1 MSSKNSFFKASIHAL
16 IDFFLGSINSRL
28 GFALLSLIIGIVL
41 FTQPF
46 ITLEGKEIEKNF
58 VPYTI
63 GTVLIALS
71 VFLVISWFKTRK
83 K

>member
-1 MSSKNSFFKASIHAL
+1 MNSKNPFFKATIRVL

-41 FTQPF
+41 FIQPF

-71 VFLVISWFKTRK
+71 VFLVISWIKTRK

>member
-1 MSSKNSFFKASIHAL
+1 MSSKNSFCKATIRVL

-63 GTVLIALS
+63 GTVLIAVC
-71 VFLVISWFKTRK
+71 VFLVVSWIKTRK

>member
-1 MSSKNSFFKASIHAL
+1 MNSKNSFFKATIRVL

-41 FTQPF
+41 FIQPF

-63 GTVLIALS
+63 GTVLIAVS
-71 VFLVISWFKTRK
+71 VFLVASWIKTRK

>member
-1 MSSKNSFFKASIHAL
+1 MSSKKSFFKAAIHAL
-16 IDFFLGSINSRL
+16 IDLFLGSINSRL

-71 VFLVISWFKTRK
+71 VFLVISWIKTRK